1 MVLTQIRIIIT
12 PLLSLW
18 CCGPQ
23 IWFSWVGGW
32 QGNHAPNRLFVK
44 EVRLSSSLTFHFPSF
59 SSGLFCL
66 RSSRPNY
73 TIPQQ
78 SVILLLFFTLLSLSE
93 NIYIYIIHTHYKE
106 IEILCMHACMRA
118 RARVCVCV
126 CVCYRLDSRAKKRMK
141 RRSSQ
146 ARLLN
151 L

>member
-12 PLLSLW
+12 PLLSLLVLW
-18 CCGPQ
+18 TTHLIQ
-23 IWFSWVGGW
+23 LGGW

-44 EVRLSSSLTFHFPSF
+44 EVRFSSSLTFHFPSF

-106 IEILCMHACMRA
+106 IEILCVHA
-118 RARVCVCV
+118 